1 VCQEWEAASQPAAD
15 AGIRVVRL
23 RIGIVLS
30 RDGGALAK
38 MLTPFKMGLGGRIG
52 AGSQFMSWISLPDLA
67 MVIRA
72 ALEDPRFEGAI
83 NAVAPQQVTN
93 AEFTKTLG
101 KVLKRPTV
109 FPLPAVVAR
118 LLFGEM
124 AEALL
129 LGSARVEPKQ
139 LRRLGFEFAYERL
152 ESALRAELQP

>member
-1 VCQEWEAASQPAAD
+1 
-15 AGIRVVRL
+15 
-23 RIGIVLS
+23 
-30 RDGGALAK
+30 
-38 MLTPFKMGLGGRIG
+38 
-52 AGSQFMSWISLPDLA
+52 
-67 MVIRA
+67 
-72 ALEDPRFEGAI
+72 
-83 NAVAPQQVTN
+83 VAPQQVTN